1 MVNSFGI
8 NVDVIKYFCC
18 ISIITQPLKRCQQY
32 MESFENQIWIVCS
45 EINAITFW
53 HREAIFSISN
63 AYPQEAE
70 EPVGLWPDPGLDVR
84 KREPSGRLR
93 GSHGHPGPAIFLPQD
108 EGRRSIPLGC
118 FNATGSTAAKQ
129 QQGQPYFQAP
139 REISFLPII
148 PVIPRG
154 TILLPELSV
163 SAFSLMC
170 SVCPNKNTRE
180 TIYLQPTVFRDS
192 KGVCNISER
201 T

>member
-1 MVNSFGI
+1 M
-8 NVDVIKYFCC
+8 
-18 ISIITQPLKRCQQY
+18 
-32 MESFENQIWIVCS
+32 
-45 EINAITFW
+45 
-53 HREAIFSISN
+53 
-63 AYPQEAE
+63 
-70 EPVGLWPDPGLDVR
+70 GLWPDPGLDVR

-93 GSHGHPGPAIFLPQD
+93 GSHGHPDPAIFLPQD